1 MINYIM
7 KRIAMM
13 IPVLIGVSFLVF
25 SLLHFAPGDPARIML
40 GDDAPVEA
48 IEEKREELGLND
60 PFITQY
66 VRYVKNI
73 VTKGDFGDSFKSN
86 RPVVELIFERYPTT
100 LKMASACLVMMI
112 LMGLPIGIISAVKQ
126 YTWID
131 NVAVTIGLVA
141 VSMPNFWLGM
151 VLIIIFSA
159 NLHWLP
165 ASGFYGWKYW
175 ILPAM
180 TVGFSNAAS
189 LLRTTRSS
197 MLECIRQDYVVTARA
212 KGQNELT
219 VILHH
224 VLRNALLPIFTV
236 IGISFGI
243 MLGGAIVTEQIFSIP
258 GIGKLM
264 IDSINSRDYPVV
276 QGAVLLVAF
285 SFSIINLIV
294 DILYSLIDPRI
305 KVQGRKRLKRGKGDK
320 DSEEKGVAV

>member
-1 MINYIM
+1 MIGYIA
-7 KRIAMM
+7 KRILMM

-25 SLLHFAPGDPARIML
+25 TLLHFAPGDPARIIL
-40 GDDAPVEA
+40 GDDAPMEA
-48 IEEKREELGLND
+48 IEQKREELGLND

-66 VRYVKNI
+66 VRYVTDI

-86 RPVVELIFERYPTT
+86 RPVVEVIFERYPTT
-100 LKMASACLVMMI
+100 LKMATVCLVMMV

-126 YTWID
+126 YSWID
-131 NVAVTIGLVA
+131 NIAVTIGLVA
-141 VSMPNFWLGM
+141 VSMPNFWQGM
-151 VLIIIFSA
+151 VLIIIFSTK
-159 NLHWLP
+159 LHLLP
-165 ASGFYGWKYW
+165 ASGFYGWEYW

-212 KGQNELT
+212 KGQKEII

-224 VLRNALLPIFTV
+224 VLRNVLLPIFTV
-236 IGISFGI
+236 VGISFGI
-243 MLGGAIVTEQIFSIP
+243 MLGGAIVSEQVFSIP

-294 DILYSLIDPRI
+294 DILYSFIDPRI
-305 KVQGRKRLKRGKGDK
+305 KIQGKKRRIKHK
-320 DSEEKGVAV
+320 EEVAAS

>member
-1 MINYIM
+1 MINYIL
-7 KRIAMM
+7 KRIGMM
-13 IPVLIGVSFLVF
+13 IPVLMGVSLLVF
-25 SLLHFAPGDPARIML
+25 TLLHFAPGDPARIML

-48 IEEKREELGLND
+48 IEAKREELGLKD

-66 VRYVKNI
+66 VRYVTNI
-73 VTKGDFGDSFKSN
+73 VTKGDFGNSFKSGQ
-86 RPVVELIFERYPTT
+86 PVAKLIMERYPTT
-100 LKMASACLVMMI
+100 LKMAGACLVMMI
-112 LMGLPIGIISAVKQ
+112 VMGLPIGIVSAVKQ
-126 YTWID
+126 YSLID
-131 NVAVTIGLVA
+131 NLAVTIGLVA

-151 VLIIIFSA
+151 VLIILFSVK
-159 NLHWLP
+159 LRLLP

-180 TVGFSNAAS
+180 TVGFSNAAG

-212 KGQNELT
+212 KGQKESY

-236 IGISFGI
+236 VGISFGI

-285 SFSIINLIV
+285 SFSIINLSV

-305 KVQGRKRLKRGKGDK
+305 KIQGKKKERK
-320 DSEEKGVAV
+320 EEHKEVEA

>member
-1 MINYIM
+1 MIGYIA
-7 KRIAMM
+7 KRILMM

-25 SLLHFAPGDPARIML
+25 TLLHFAPGDPARIIL
-40 GDDAPVEA
+40 GDDAPMEA
-48 IEEKREELGLND
+48 IEQKREELGLND

-66 VRYVKNI
+66 VRYVTDI

-86 RPVVELIFERYPTT
+86 RPVVEVIFERYPTT
-100 LKMASACLVMMI
+100 LKMATVCLVMMV

-126 YTWID
+126 YSWID
-131 NVAVTIGLVA
+131 NIAVTIGLVA
-141 VSMPNFWLGM
+141 VSMPNFWQGM
-151 VLIIIFSA
+151 VLIIIFSTK
-159 NLHWLP
+159 LHLLP
-165 ASGFYGWKYW
+165 ASGFYGWEYW

-212 KGQNELT
+212 KGQKEII

-236 IGISFGI
+236 VGISFGI
-243 MLGGAIVTEQIFSIP
+243 MLGGAIVSEQVFSIP

-294 DILYSLIDPRI
+294 DILYSFIDPRI
-305 KVQGRKRLKRGKGDK
+305 KIQGKKRRIKHK
-320 DSEEKGVAV
+320 EEVAAS

>member
-1 MINYIM
+1 MIGYIA
-7 KRIAMM
+7 KRILMM

-25 SLLHFAPGDPARIML
+25 TLLHFAPGDPARIIL
-40 GDDAPVEA
+40 GDDAPMEA
-48 IEEKREELGLND
+48 IEQKREELGLND

-66 VRYVKNI
+66 VRYVTDI

-86 RPVVELIFERYPTT
+86 RPVVEVIFERYPTT
-100 LKMASACLVMMI
+100 LKMATVCLIMMV

-126 YTWID
+126 YSWID
-131 NVAVTIGLVA
+131 NIAVTIGLVA
-141 VSMPNFWLGM
+141 VSMPNFWQGM
-151 VLIIIFSA
+151 VLIIIFSTK
-159 NLHWLP
+159 LHLLP
-165 ASGFYGWKYW
+165 ASGFYGWEYW

-212 KGQNELT
+212 KGQKEII

-236 IGISFGI
+236 VGISFGI
-243 MLGGAIVTEQIFSIP
+243 MLGGAIVSEQVFSIP

-294 DILYSLIDPRI
+294 DILYSFIDPRI
-305 KVQGRKRLKRGKGDK
+305 KIQGKKRRIKHK
-320 DSEEKGVAV
+320 EEVAAS

>member
-1 MINYIM
+1 MIGYIA
-7 KRIAMM
+7 KRILMM
-13 IPVLIGVSFLVF
+13 IPVLIGVSFMVF
-25 SLLHFAPGDPARIML
+25 TLLHFAPGDPARIIL
-40 GDDAPVEA
+40 GDDAPMEA
-48 IEEKREELGLND
+48 IEQKREELGLND

-66 VRYVKNI
+66 VRYVTDI

-86 RPVVELIFERYPTT
+86 RPVVEVIFERYPTT
-100 LKMASACLVMMI
+100 LKMATVCLVMMV

-126 YTWID
+126 YSWID
-131 NVAVTIGLVA
+131 NIAVTIGLVA
-141 VSMPNFWLGM
+141 VSMPNFWQGM
-151 VLIIIFSA
+151 VLIIIFSTK
-159 NLHWLP
+159 LHLLP
-165 ASGFYGWKYW
+165 ASGFYGWEYW

-212 KGQNELT
+212 KGQKEII

-236 IGISFGI
+236 VGISFGI
-243 MLGGAIVTEQIFSIP
+243 MLGGAIVSEQVFSIP

-294 DILYSLIDPRI
+294 DILYSFIDPRI
-305 KVQGRKRLKRGKGDK
+305 KIQGKKRRIKHK
-320 DSEEKGVAV
+320 EEVAAS

>member
-1 MINYIM
+1 MIGYIA
-7 KRIAMM
+7 KRILMM

-25 SLLHFAPGDPARIML
+25 TLLHFAPGDPARIIL
-40 GDDAPVEA
+40 GDDAPMEA
-48 IEEKREELGLND
+48 IEQKREELGLND

-66 VRYVKNI
+66 VRYVTDI

-86 RPVVELIFERYPTT
+86 RPVVEVIFERYPTT
-100 LKMASACLVMMI
+100 LKMATVCLVMMV

-126 YTWID
+126 YSWID
-131 NVAVTIGLVA
+131 NIAVTIGLVA
-141 VSMPNFWLGM
+141 VSMPNFWQGM
-151 VLIIIFSA
+151 VLIIIFSTK
-159 NLHWLP
+159 LHLLP
-165 ASGFYGWKYW
+165 ASGFYGWEYW

-197 MLECIRQDYVVTARA
+197 ILECIRQDYVVTARA
-212 KGQNELT
+212 KGQKEII

-236 IGISFGI
+236 VGISFGI
-243 MLGGAIVTEQIFSIP
+243 MLGGAIVSEQVFSIP

-294 DILYSLIDPRI
+294 DILYSFIDPRI
-305 KVQGRKRLKRGKGDK
+305 KIQGKKRRIKHK
-320 DSEEKGVAV
+320 EEVAAS